1 MARTTLGATG
11 NVYKEKGREGWVI
24 RWINAQGERKSRL
37 VKVHSIKAAREA
49 LAAEKLRVEE
59 ELRFGRPMPTEE
71 TFEAFAMTFLA
82 YQEKRI
88 SARVVKG
95 KLSQSE
101 FNRQKGIIVGHL
113 LPFFGSKKLPSV
125 RRKDVAEY
133 IDMRTGVAGDGTI
146 IKEVNVL
153 KRMFNVAIEFE
164 KVVSNPAQRANLP
177 KAPEGRVRYLL
188 PSDLG
193 RVLSACTLYDRTSDV
208 AEARARAG
216 LAYLPLQQTE
226 QWLQNFAGLSV
237 SLGTR
242 RGELLLARWEDVDVV
257 HREIR
262 LRHTKNGKERPAFIN
277 EAALLV
283 LASMSDGTLKGRGLL
298 FPDVKPAQVTVAFI
312 RACKNAGITDFSLH
326 DLRHT
331 YASLARM
338 NGVDLQELSKIL
350 GHSDLRMTD
359 RYAHLSGAH
368 LLDAARKL
376 DGVLAQAQAE
386 AQRASGGL
394 PALLSA

>member
-59 ELRFGRPMPTEE
+59 EIRFGRPLPTEE
-71 TFEAFAMTFLA
+71 TFKAFAVVFLA
-82 YQEKRI
+82 YQAKRI

-101 FNRQKGIIVGHL
+101 FNRQKGIIEGHL
-113 LPFFGSKKLPSV
+113 IPFYGSKKLASV

-153 KRMFNVAIEFE
+153 KRMFSVAIEFE
-164 KVVSNPAQRANLP
+164 KVAGNPAQRANLP

-188 PSDLG
+188 PEELG
-193 RVLSACTLYDRTSDV
+193 RVLYACTLYDRASN
-208 AEARARAG
+208 EEEGRPPRA
-216 LAYLPLQQTE
+216 LPDSE
-226 QWLQNFAGLSV
+226 QWLRNFAGLSV
-237 SLGTR
+237 ALGTR
-242 RGELLLARWEDVDVV
+242 RGELLRARWEDVNVTR
-257 HREIR
+257 REIR
-262 LRHTKNGKERPAFIN
+262 LRHTKNGKERSAFIN
-277 EAALLV
+277 ESALLV
-283 LASMSDGTLKGRGLL
+283 LSTMSEGKLKGRGLL
-298 FPDVKPAQVTVAFI
+298 FPTVTPAQVTVAFI
-312 RACKNAGITDFSLH
+312 RACESAGIVDFSLH

-331 YASLARM
+331 FASLARM

-359 RYAHLSGAH
+359 RYAHLSEAH
-368 LLDAARKL
+368 LLDAAKKL
-376 DGVLAQAQAE
+376 DGMLAQAE
-386 AQRASGGL
+386 AAAQRAALGL
-394 PALLSA
+394 PTPING